1 MGQVT
6 ALDNIT
12 YEVMF
17 IAVED
22 EEGKVVIP
30 TSNVWLHCLYIS
42 GKFFITK
49 VSYVEQRSEQRTVEH
64 DKLVLVRRRHTVVI
78 M

>member
-1 MGQVT
+1 VGQVA

-22 EEGKVVIP
+22 EEGEVAIP
-30 TSNVWLHCLYIS
+30 TSNVWLHYLYI
-42 GKFFITK
+42 
-49 VSYVEQRSEQRTVEH
+49 
-64 DKLVLVRRRHTVVI
+64 
-78 M
+78 